1 VPIVTTAQQLRSLA
15 VSDAQNPV
23 NPPPPGK
30 GLSEADG
37 MVAGM
42 SDDYTNSHWFTAF
55 VCAAHVAGDDLER
68 CAAVVSQL
76 RIVGDLLNSP
86 QLLQQ
91 SEQGGFVGV
100 GEISV
105 SQDELLNRGLFTD
118 ADGNPAQVA

>member
-1 VPIVTTAQQLRSLA
+1 M
-15 VSDAQNPV
+15 
-23 NPPPPGK
+23 

-42 SDDYTNSHWFTAF
+42 SDDFTKSQWFTAF

-91 SEQGGFVGV
+91 PEQGGFVGV
-100 GEISV
+100 GEIPIG
-105 SQDELLNRGLFTD
+105 QDQLLDRGLLTD
-118 ADGNPAQVA
+118 TNGNPAQVA